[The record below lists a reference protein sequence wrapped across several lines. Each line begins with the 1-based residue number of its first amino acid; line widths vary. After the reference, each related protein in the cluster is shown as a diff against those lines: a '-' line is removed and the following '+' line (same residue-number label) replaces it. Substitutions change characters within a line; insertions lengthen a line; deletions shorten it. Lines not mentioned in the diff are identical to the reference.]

1 MKSLLAIL
9 LTTLVA
15 FSASTHASS
24 RDATELGPM
33 VNCTLSDNSVVNIPS
48 GLCRIKGGKYW

>member
-15 FSASTHASS
+15 FSASTLANS
-24 RDATELGPM
+24 RNATELGPM
-33 VNCTLSDNSVVNIPS
+33 VNCTFSDGSVANIPS
-48 GLCRIKGGKYW
+48 EMCRIKGGKYW